1 MTRFPRIGRTL
12 AAALLTTAAAG
23 AVPSFA
29 AGTPGT
35 GPAATTTAIGS
46 YLAGR
51 FAQNQDDWGSA
62 ARYMELALAADP
74 GDLALMRRTFLLKLG
89 EGRIGEAVALARKLV
104 ERDPNGPFAIT
115 TLIADDLVVGKLADA
130 KALVRTMPRDGMA
143 RYVAPLVEAWLLAA
157 DRQTD
162 AAVAALSPLL
172 AVPGFKAL
180 HDLHAGLI
188 LDMAGRNDAAAE
200 TYAGVTGDDAPLRV
214 VQIVGGF
221 YERTGRTEEAKRLYE
236 GFRDRNPDSA
246 MIEPTLAALTSGA
259 KPPPVVSDARQGLAE
274 ALFDLGSAIQHEG
287 SADTALLFGRIAL
300 HLRPD
305 LALARLMIGD
315 IQASRDHEEDAI
327 ATYASL
333 QEHPVLGWA
342 VRLRTADALASMERT
357 DEAAAM
363 LRRLVD
369 ERPERVDAAVRLG
382 DVLRSAKRWE
392 EAVAAYDTALKRVGT
407 PAERHWSILYAR
419 AIAYDRTNRWPQA
432 EADLKAALALRPE
445 EPYLLNYLGY
455 SWVDKGLNLVE
466 ARRMIE
472 RAVELRP
479 RDGYIIDSLGWALYR
494 LGDFE
499 AAVTKLE
506 RAVELKSVDAT
517 INDHLGDAYWRVG
530 RRNEARFQWQR
541 ALRTAEEDELK
552 EQIRAKLETG
562 LPERQT
568 AGAEAPKPQ

>member
-12 AAALLTTAAAG
+12 AAALLATAAGLPQAL
-23 AVPSFA
+23 A
-29 AGTPGT
+29 AGTP
-35 GPAATTTAIGS
+35 ATNGAVTTAIGS

-51 FAQNQDDWGSA
+51 FAQNQDDWPSA
-62 ARYMELALAADP
+62 ARYMEQALAADP

-89 EGRIGEAVALARKLV
+89 EGKVDEAVALARKLMAQ
-104 ERDPNGPFAIT
+104 ETSGPFAVT
-115 TLIADDLVVGKLADA
+115 TVIADDLKAGRTEDARALA
-130 KALVRTMPRDGMA
+130 RTMPRDGMA
-143 RYVAPLVEAWLLAA
+143 RYVTPLVESWLLAA

-162 AAVAALSPLL
+162 AALAALKPLL
-172 AVPGFKAL
+172 SVPGFKAL

-200 TYAGVTGDDAPLRV
+200 VYAGVTSDDAPLRV

-221 YERTGRTEEAKRLYE
+221 YERTGRRDEARALYE
-236 GFRDRNPDSA
+236 GFRERNPDSV
-246 MIEPTLAALTSGA
+246 MIEPALAALATGA
-259 KPPPVVSDARQGLAE
+259 KPPPAVADAREGLAE

-305 LALARLMIGD
+305 FALARLMIGD
-315 IQASRDHEEDAI
+315 IQATRDHGDEAI
-327 ATYASL
+327 ATYATL

-342 VRLRTADALASMERT
+342 VRLRTADTLASMDRT

-363 LRRLVD
+363 LRRLAE

-382 DVLRSAKRWE
+382 DVLRTAKRWDQ
-392 EAVAAYDTALKRVGT
+392 AVEAYDAALKRVGT
-407 PAERHWSILYAR
+407 PAERHWPILYAR
-419 AIAYDRTNRWPQA
+419 AIAYDRTSRWPQA
-432 EADLKAALALRPE
+432 EADLKAALALKPE

-455 SWVDKGLNLVE
+455 SWVDKGQNLAE

-494 LGDFE
+494 LEDFE
-499 AAVTKLE
+499 AAVAKLE
-506 RAVELKSVDAT
+506 RAVELKPVDAT

-552 EQIRAKLETG
+552 EQIRLKLEKG

-568 AGAEAPKPQ
+568 AGAEAPKPK

>member
-1 MTRFPRIGRTL
+1 MTRFPRTGRTL
-12 AAALLTTAAAG
+12 AAALLTTAMG
-23 AVPSFA
+23 LPSALA

-35 GPAATTTAIGS
+35 DGATMTAVGS

-51 FAQNQDDWGSA
+51 FAQNRDDWPSA
-62 ARYMELALAADP
+62 ARYMEQALAADP

-89 EGRIGEAVALARKLV
+89 EGKVGEAVALARKLS
-104 ERDPNGPFAIT
+104 EQETNGPFAVT
-115 TLIADDLVVGKLADA
+115 TLIADDLVAGRTDDA
-130 KALVRTMPRDGMA
+130 KALLQKMPRDGMA
-143 RYVAPLVEAWLLAA
+143 RYVTPLVEAWLLAA

-162 AAVAALSPLL
+162 AAVGALSPLL

-188 LDMAGRNDAAAE
+188 LELADRDDAAAE
-200 TYAGVTGDDAPLRV
+200 KYAGVTSDDAPLRV

-221 YERTGRTEEAKRLYE
+221 YERTGRKEQARALYE
-236 GFRDRNPDSA
+236 SFRERNPDSA
-246 MIEPTLAALTSGA
+246 LIEPTIADLNAGA
-259 KPPPVVSDARQGLAE
+259 RATPIVADARAGLAE

-315 IQASRDHEEDAI
+315 IQATRDHGEEAI

-333 QEHPVLGWA
+333 QEHPILGWA
-342 VRLRTADALASMERT
+342 VRLRTADTLASMDRT
-357 DEAAAM
+357 DEAVTM

-382 DVLRSAKRWE
+382 DVLRSAKRWD
-392 EAVAAYDTALKRVGT
+392 EAVQAYDTALQRVGT

-432 EADLKAALALRPE
+432 EADLKAALALKPE

-455 SWVDKGLNLVE
+455 SWVDKGQNLAE

-494 LGDFE
+494 LEDFE
-499 AAVTKLE
+499 AAVIKLE
-506 RAVELKSVDAT
+506 RAVELKPLDAT

-541 ALRTAEEDELK
+541 ALRTAEEEELK
-552 EQIRAKLETG
+552 EQIRVKLEKG
-562 LPERQT
+562 LPDRLT